1 MKLDNAL
8 RANRIIVTAAL
19 ICITALAAVLRLYD
33 LERAGLG
40 NLFYASTVY
49 SMGLSVSNF
58 LYAAYDPLG
67 TFIVDKP
74 PVALWFQVIFSKL
87 IGFSGLAMILPMA
100 LASTAAVPLLYVTS
114 KRAFGTGIGL
124 LAAVIFAVLPVSV
137 ATARDSSMDP
147 MLMLFLL
154 VSVLFLQRAV
164 EKCSLR
170 LLIVWAIL
178 MGVAFNVKYFQA
190 FIVLPASAI
199 YILTSWRESL
209 RPALIKW
216 GLAGIVLLIV
226 SLSWALAVDMVPSDS
241 RPRVMNDPD
250 DSVIGLILRY
260 NGLNRALP
268 QDVVVFLPPQG
279 TSARQAAG
287 LNQTARLFGTGNR
300 GLGRLLGG
308 SNGPLLGVTA
318 ILAIYGL
325 VGLGFMSRKSLR
337 GPPLFWFAWGG
348 TGLIIF
354 ILGNR
359 SPVHYFESFSPAI
372 AVLAAFAIVGLVKV
386 NSVQHR
392 IPILPFEGH
401 TIDLIV
407 ILDDLY
413 ELIAPIV
420 TRVAWSMPFLLVI
433 GFGFLTVM
441 DFPALQFPTSI
452 AASTALIGTMGLV
465 LISFVSISR
474 IVHTLLATITIAGLI
489 AIPLVSST
497 WITLVAPRGDAVVT
511 MPNPLEYAREGGRR
525 PKASWAGGAA
535 AMSYALERSD
545 TEYILAVDSFARSGE
560 LIAKFRQPIL
570 PVWNLWLRS
579 ELYDQESLQ
588 SLIEN
593 GRVRYF
599 LTRDRTDSYIGLD
612 SWVWLN
618 CTNVGVYEY
627 AVNEDMTLL
636 NALNGQD
643 ILWDCSPFR

>member
-1 MKLDNAL
+1 MKHDDSPW
-8 RANRIIVTAAL
+8 ANRIIVPAAL
-19 ICITALAAVLRLYD
+19 IGITALAAVLRLYD

-49 SMGLSVSNF
+49 SMGLSLSNF
-58 LYAAYDPLG
+58 LFAAYDPLG

-74 PVALWFQVIFSKL
+74 PVALWLQVISSKL
-87 IGFSGLAMILPMA
+87 IGFNGLAMILPMA
-100 LASTAAVPLLYVTS
+100 LASTAAVPLLYITS
-114 KRAFGTGIGL
+114 KRVFGTGVGL
-124 LAAVIFAVLPVSV
+124 LAALIFAVLPVSV

-154 VSVLFLQRAV
+154 ISVLFLQRAV

-190 FIVLPASAI
+190 FIVLPASAL
-199 YILTSWRESL
+199 YILTSWRESV
-209 RPALIKW
+209 RPALMKL
-216 GLAGIVLLIV
+216 GLAGIVLLFV
-226 SLSWALAVDMVPSDS
+226 SLSWAVAVDLVPSDS

-250 DSVIGLILRY
+250 NSVIGLILRY

-268 QDVVVFLPPQG
+268 QDVVVFQPPQG
-279 TSARQAAG
+279 TSARQVAG
-287 LNQTARLFGTGNR
+287 LTQTARLFGTGNR

-337 GPPLFWFAWGG
+337 GPPLLWFAWGG
-348 TGLIIF
+348 TGLIVF

-372 AVLAAFAIVGLVKV
+372 AVLAAVAVLGLVRV
-386 NSVQHR
+386 NFVQQR
-392 IPILPFEGH
+392 ISIPPFEGH

-407 ILDDLY
+407 LLDDLY
-413 ELIAPIV
+413 EFIAPIV
-420 TRVAWSMPFLLVI
+420 TRLAWSMPFLLVI
-433 GFGFLTVM
+433 AFGLLTAV
-441 DFPALQFPTSI
+441 DFPSLLFPTSI
-452 AASTALIGTMGLV
+452 AASTALIGTIGLV
-465 LISFVSISR
+465 LISLVSVSR
-474 IVHTLLATITIAGLI
+474 SAHTLLAAITIAGLI
-489 AIPLVSST
+489 SIPLVSST
-497 WITLVAPRGDAVVT
+497 WITLAAPRGDAVVT

-525 PKASWAGGAA
+525 PQASWAGGAA
-535 AMSYALERSD
+535 ALRYALERSD
-545 TEYILAVDSFARSGE
+545 TDYILAVDSFARSGE

-570 PVWNLWLRS
+570 PVWNIWLRS
-579 ELYDQESLQ
+579 ELYDQEGLQ
-588 SLIEN
+588 SLVEN

-599 LTRDRTDSYIGLD
+599 LTRDRTESYTGLD
-612 SWVWLN
+612 NWVWLN

-627 AVNEDMTLL
+627 VVNEDMTLF
-636 NALNGQD
+636 NALDGLD
-643 ILWDCSPFR
+643 ILWDCII